1 MICATQ
7 VTYSFHHLKKQRA
20 FSLLELLAVTAI
32 LALIAGLLAPA
43 LQGLT
48 SPAGR
53 KGAVTIVMNTL
64 EQARV
69 SAIETGRDVVVLFW
83 RKNGSTGT
91 QPDEPDALMLLRR
104 NETDTAWE
112 PATRWIKLP
121 NGVLFHSEDENSL
134 IRGSQPDSSLLLAVP
149 GATPSASQTG
159 ALQFSSS
166 GAVKNPATPSAGLY
180 IAFTEGQRASGSNT
194 LAIDKQKSGGREV
207 ISLARYTGR
216 ATMDIVAT
224 P

>member
-1 MICATQ
+1 MISGSQ
-7 VTYSFHHLKKQRA
+7 VTHSFHHFKKQRA

-32 LALIAGLLAPA
+32 VGMLMALAVPA
-43 LQGLT
+43 ISGFT

-53 KGAVTIVMNTL
+53 KGAVIVVMNAL

-69 SAIETGRDVVVLFW
+69 SAIETGRDVAVLFW

-91 QPDEPDALMLLRR
+91 LPDEPDALMLLRR

-134 IRGSQPDSSLLLAVP
+134 IRGSQPDSSLLSAVP

-166 GAVKNPATPSAGLY
+166 GAVKNPATSSAGLY

-194 LAIDKQKSGGREV
+194 LAVDKQKSGGREV

>member
-1 MICATQ
+1 MAH
-7 VTYSFHHLKKQRA
+7 SFHHFKKQRA

-32 LALIAGLLAPA
+32 VGMLMALAVPA
-43 LQGLT
+43 ISGFT

-53 KGAVTIVMNTL
+53 KGAVVVVMNAL

-69 SAIETGRDVVVLFW
+69 SAIETGRDVAVLFW

-91 QPDEPDALMLLRR
+91 LPDEPDALMLLRR

-134 IRGSQPDSSLLLAVP
+134 IRGSQPDSSLLSAVP

-159 ALQFSSS
+159 TLQFSSS
-166 GAVKNPATPSAGLY
+166 GAVKNPATSSAGLY

-194 LAIDKQKSGGREV
+194 LAVGKEKSGGREV

>member
-7 VTYSFHHLKKQRA
+7 VTYSFHHFKKQRA

-32 LALIAGLLAPA
+32 VGMLMALAVPA
-43 LQGLT
+43 ISGFT

-53 KGAVTIVMNTL
+53 KGAVIVVMNAL

-166 GAVKNPATPSAGLY
+166 GAVKNPATSSAGLY

>member
-1 MICATQ
+1 
-7 VTYSFHHLKKQRA
+7 
-20 FSLLELLAVTAI
+20 LELLAVTAI
-32 LALIAGLLAPA
+32 VGMLMALAVPA
-43 LQGLT
+43 ISGFT

-53 KGAVTIVMNTL
+53 KGAVIVVMNAL

-69 SAIETGRDVVVLFW
+69 SAIETGRDVAVLFW

-91 QPDEPDALMLLRR
+91 LPDEPDALMLLRR

-134 IRGSQPDSSLLLAVP
+134 IRGSQPDSSLLSAVP

-166 GAVKNPATPSAGLY
+166 GAVKNPATSSAGLY

-194 LAIDKQKSGGREV
+194 LAVDKQKSGGREV

>member
-1 MICATQ
+1 MTH
-7 VTYSFHHLKKQRA
+7 SFHQFKKQRA
-20 FSLLELLAVTAI
+20 FSLLELLAVAAI
-32 LALIAGLLAPA
+32 VGMLMALAVPA
-43 LQGLT
+43 ISGFT

-53 KGAVTIVMNTL
+53 KGAVIVVMNAL

-83 RKNGSTGT
+83 RKNGTTGT

-166 GAVKNPATPSAGLY
+166 GAVKNPATSSAGLY

>member
-1 MICATQ
+1 MISASQ
-7 VTYSFHHLKKQRA
+7 VTHSFHHFKKQRA

-32 LALIAGLLAPA
+32 VGMLMALAVPA
-43 LQGLT
+43 ISGFT

-53 KGAVTIVMNTL
+53 KGAVIVVMNAL

-166 GAVKNPATPSAGLY
+166 GAVKNPATSSAGLY

>member
-7 VTYSFHHLKKQRA
+7 VTHSFHHFKKQSA
-20 FSLLELLAVTAI
+20 FSLLELLAVAAI
-32 LALIAGLLAPA
+32 VGMLMALAVPA
-43 LQGLT
+43 ISGFT

-53 KGAVTIVMNTL
+53 KGAVIVVMNAL

-166 GAVKNPATPSAGLY
+166 GAVKNPATSSAGLY

>member
-7 VTYSFHHLKKQRA
+7 VTYSFHHFKKQRA
-20 FSLLELLAVTAI
+20 FSLLELLAVAAI
-32 LALIAGLLAPA
+32 VGMLMALAVPA
-43 LQGLT
+43 ISGFT

-53 KGAVTIVMNTL
+53 KGAVIVVMNAL

>member
-1 MICATQ
+1 MTL
-7 VTYSFHHLKKQRA
+7 SLRKSKKQRA

-32 LALIAGLLAPA
+32 VGMLMALAVPA
-43 LQGLT
+43 FSGFT
-48 SPAGR
+48 SSAGR
-53 KGAVTIVMNTL
+53 KGAVILVMNAL

-69 SAIETGRDVVVLFW
+69 SAIESGRDVVVLFW

-121 NGVLFHSEDENSL
+121 SGVLFHSEDENSL
-134 IRGSQPDSSLLLAVP
+134 IRGSQPDSSLLSAVP

-159 ALQFSSS
+159 ALQFSAS
-166 GAVKNPATPSAGLY
+166 GAVKNPATSSAGLY

-194 LAIDKQKSGGREV
+194 LAVDKEKSGGREV

>member
-7 VTYSFHHLKKQRA
+7 VTHSFHHFKKQRA
-20 FSLLELLAVTAI
+20 FSLLELLAVAAI
-32 LALIAGLLAPA
+32 VGMLMALAVPA
-43 LQGLT
+43 ISGFT

-53 KGAVTIVMNTL
+53 KGAVIVVMNAL

-83 RKNGSTGT
+83 RKNGTTGT

-166 GAVKNPATPSAGLY
+166 GAVKNQATSSAGLY

>member
-1 MICATQ
+1 VAH
-7 VTYSFHHLKKQRA
+7 SFHHFKKQRA

-32 LALIAGLLAPA
+32 VGMLMALAVPTISGF
-43 LQGLT
+43 T

-53 KGAVTIVMNTL
+53 KGAVVVVMNAL

-69 SAIETGRDVVVLFW
+69 SAIETGRDVAVLFW

-91 QPDEPDALMLLRR
+91 LPDEPDALMLLRR

-134 IRGSQPDSSLLLAVP
+134 IRGSQPDSSLLSAVP

-166 GAVKNPATPSAGLY
+166 GAVKNPATSSAGLY

-194 LAIDKQKSGGREV
+194 LAVGKEKSGGREV

-216 ATMDIVAT
+216 ATIDIVAT

>member
-1 MICATQ
+1 MLMA
-7 VTYSFHHLKKQRA
+7 
-20 FSLLELLAVTAI
+20 LAVPAI
-32 LALIAGLLAPA
+32 SGF
-43 LQGLT
+43 T

-53 KGAVTIVMNTL
+53 KGAVIVVMNAL

-69 SAIETGRDVVVLFW
+69 SAIETGRDVAVLFW

-91 QPDEPDALMLLRR
+91 LPDEPDALMLLRR

-134 IRGSQPDSSLLLAVP
+134 IRGSQPDSSLLSAVP

-166 GAVKNPATPSAGLY
+166 GAVKNPATSSAGLY

-194 LAIDKQKSGGREV
+194 LAVDKQKSGGREV